1 MKEDLR
7 IKAHPILSIN
17 RGDPVEFRFNGRPV
31 LAYTGET
38 VAAALYAAGVRT
50 FSRSFKYH
58 RRRGLFCLCGHCS
71 HCLMR
76 VDGLPNVRICQELVK
91 AGIQVESQNAWPS
104 LNFDIKALTGLL
116 DFLVRPGFQYRRF
129 IRHRGLY
136 HLWEKF
142 LRRMAGIGSLADTE
156 GQIAVSRHQA
166 EPEVVVV
173 GAGIAGLSAALHAA
187 LGGSEVWLIEKQQA
201 LGGRLLYDTA
211 AYELPAVQVKQ
222 WGFALVAHIANQLEQ
237 LKNCRI
243 FKRATAFAWYD
254 EGILAVTRP
263 AEFWELRPKQ
273 VIVATGSY
281 EIPLLFE
288 NNDLP
293 GIFLAGALQ
302 RLMHRDYIRPGR
314 HAVVATVDDR
324 GYDLAHQLLAAG
336 VSITAV
342 VDHRRQNQ
350 VYASDA
356 AQSIMQANI
365 DVYPQHSIKAASGRG
380 HIKAVIITPLRR
392 PNHAGSVSEKKLSCD
407 VLCMSGSRMPAND
420 LIFQKTCH
428 GTYIL
433 ESPHQFTR
441 KPVFSKHM
449 MVDNTM
455 FVAGEAAGSQGI
467 ERLWLEGKIA
477 GLSAALS
484 LGYGDFKIES
494 QRDAAVETLEA
505 RWI

>member
-17 RGDPVEFRFNGRPV
+17 RGDPVEFQFNGRTV

-58 RRRGLFCLCGHCS
+58 RPRGLFCLCGHCS

-76 VDGLPNVRICQELVK
+76 VDGLPNVRICQELVRP
-91 AGIQVESQNAWPS
+91 GMQVESQNAWPS
-104 LNFDIKALTGLL
+104 LNFDIKALTGYL

-136 HLWEKF
+136 HVWEKF

-156 GQIAVSRHQA
+156 SQAPTSRHQA

-187 LGGSEVWLIEKQQA
+187 QTGSAVWLIEKERA

-211 AYELPAVQVKQ
+211 AYKQ
-222 WGFALVAHIANQLEQ
+222 PESQAKKFGFALVTHIANQLEQ
-237 LKNCRI
+237 LINCRI
-243 FKRATAFAWYD
+243 LKGAIAFAWYD

-263 AEFWELRPKQ
+263 GELWELQPKQ

-288 NNDLP
+288 NNDIP

-314 HAVVATVDDR
+314 QAVIAACNNR
-324 GYDLAHQLLAAG
+324 SYDLAHQLLACG
-336 VSITAV
+336 VNVTGV
-342 VDHRRQNQ
+342 VDHRTENQ
-350 VYASDA
+350 VHASNA

-365 DVYPQHSIKAASGRG
+365 AVFPGHAIKAAIGRG
-380 HIKAVIITPLRR
+380 HIKAVMITPLKRSKDAR
-392 PNHAGSVSEKKLSCD
+392 SGSDIKLSCD
-407 VLCMSGSRMPAND
+407 VLCMAGGRMPAND
-420 LIFQKTCH
+420 LIFQRTCH

-441 KPVFSKHM
+441 KPVISKHM
-449 MVDNTM
+449 KVDTGT

-467 ERLWLEGKIA
+467 ERIWLGGKIA
-477 GLSAALS
+477 GFSAALN
-484 LGYGDFKIES
+484 LGYGDLEIES
-494 QRDAAVETLEA
+494 ARDAAEATLNA
-505 RWI
+505 L

>member
-17 RGDPVEFRFNGRPV
+17 RGDPIEFQYNGRPV
-31 LAYTGET
+31 MAHTGET
-38 VAAALYAAGVRT
+38 IAAALYAAGIRT

-58 RRRGLFCLCGHCS
+58 RPRGLFCLCGHCS

-76 VDGLPNVRICQELVK
+76 VDGLPNVRICQELVRP
-91 AGIQVESQNAWPS
+91 GMQVESQNAWPS
-104 LNFDIKALTGLL
+104 LNFDIKALTGYL

-136 HLWEKF
+136 HVWERF
-142 LRRMAGIGSLADTE
+142 LRRMAGIGSLADSE
-156 GQIAVSRHQA
+156 SQVPAKRHQA

-187 LGGSEVWLIEKQQA
+187 QCGSDVWLIEKERA

-211 AYELPAVQVKQ
+211 AYKLPGNQAKQ
-222 WGFALVAHIANQLEQ
+222 FGFALATHIANQLEQ
-237 LKNCRI
+237 FKNCRI
-243 FKRATAFAWYD
+243 LKPATAFAWYD

-263 AEFWELRPKQ
+263 GELWELQPKQ
-273 VIVATGSY
+273 VIVTTGSY

-288 NNDLP
+288 NNDIP

-314 HAVVATVDDR
+314 QAVVATVDDR

-336 VSITAV
+336 VSITGI
-342 VDHRRQNQ
+342 VDHRNED
-350 VYASDA
+350 VLTASSA
-356 AQSIMQANI
+356 VQTIFQANI
-365 DVYPQHSIKAASGRG
+365 PVFLEHAVKTAIGRRNIKG
-380 HIKAVIITPLRR
+380 VIIRPLKS
-392 PNHAGSVSEKKLSCD
+392 PKEATSGLEITLSCD
-407 VLCMSGSRMPAND
+407 VLCMAGGRMPAND
-420 LIFQKTCH
+420 LVFQRTCH
-428 GTYIL
+428 GTYVL

-441 KPVFSKHM
+441 KPVISRHM
-449 MVDNTM
+449 KVDTGM

-467 ERLWLEGKIA
+467 ERAWLEGKIA
-477 GLSAALS
+477 GFSAALD
-484 LGYGDFKIES
+484 LGYGDLKIES
-494 QRDAAVETLEA
+494 ARDAAETTLNA
-505 RWI
+505 C

>member
-17 RGDPVEFRFNGRPV
+17 RGDPIEFQFNGRPV

-58 RRRGLFCLCGHCS
+58 RPRGLFCLCGHCS

-76 VDGLPNVRICQELVK
+76 VNGLPNVRICQELVRP
-91 AGIQVESQNAWPS
+91 GMQVESQNAWPS
-104 LNFDIKALTGLL
+104 LNFDLKALTGYL

-136 HLWEKF
+136 HVWEKF
-142 LRRMAGIGSLADTE
+142 LRQMAGIGSLADTE
-156 GQIAVSRHQA
+156 SQVPASRHQA

-187 LGGSEVWLIEKQQA
+187 QGGTEVWLIEKERA

-211 AYELPAVQVKQ
+211 AYELPETQAKQ
-222 WGFALVAHIANQLEQ
+222 FGFALAKHIASQLEQ

-243 FKRATAFAWYD
+243 LKRATAFAWYD

-263 AEFWELRPKQ
+263 GELWELRPKQ
-273 VIVATGSY
+273 VIVTTGSY

-288 NNDLP
+288 NNDIP

-314 HAVVATVDDR
+314 QAVIAASNDR
-324 GYDLAHQLLAAG
+324 SYDLAHQLLACG
-336 VSITAV
+336 VNVTGV
-342 VDHRRQNQ
+342 VDHRTGNH
-350 VYASDA
+350 VYASNA

-365 DVYPQHSIKAASGRG
+365 SVFPRYTIKTAIGRRK
-380 HIKAVIITPLRR
+380 IKGVIINPL
-392 PNHAGSVSEKKLSCD
+392 NSQKNAKTVSEMKLRCD
-407 VLCMSGSRMPAND
+407 VLCIAAGRMPAND
-420 LIFQKTCH
+420 LIFQRTCH
-428 GTYIL
+428 GTYLL

-441 KPVFSKHM
+441 KPIISRHM
-449 MVDNTM
+449 QVDAGL
-455 FVAGEAAGSQGI
+455 FVAGEAGGSQGI
-467 ERLWLEGKIA
+467 KRLWLEGKIA
-477 GLSAALS
+477 GFSAALD
-484 LGYGDFKIES
+484 LGYGDRGIKTT
-494 QRDAAVETLEA
+494 RDEAETILSA
-505 RWI
+505 R

>member
-7 IKAHPILSIN
+7 IKAHPILSID
-17 RGDPVEFRFNGRPV
+17 RGEPIEFQFNGKPIK
-31 LAYTGET
+31 AYPHET
-38 VAAALYAAGVRT
+38 IAAALYAAGIRT

-58 RRRGLFCLCGHCS
+58 RRRGLFCLAGHCS

-76 VDGLPNVRICQELVK
+76 VDGVPNIRICKELVRP
-91 AGIQVESQNAWPS
+91 GMQVESQNAWPS
-104 LNFDIKALTGLL
+104 LSFDIKAVTGYL

-136 HLWEKF
+136 HIWEKY
-142 LRRMAGIGSLADTE
+142 LRRMAGIGSLAE
-156 GQIAVSRHQA
+156 MQSQVPARRHQA

-187 LGGSEVWLIEKQQA
+187 QGGSEVWLIEKERA

-211 AYELPAVQVKQ
+211 VYELPGAHAKHF
-222 WGFALVAHIANQLEQ
+222 GFAVATNLARQMERFE
-237 LKNCRI
+237 NCRI
-243 FKRATAFAWYD
+243 LTSATAFAWYD
-254 EGILAVTRP
+254 EGILAVTRLG
-263 AEFWELRPKQ
+263 ELWELRPKQ

-302 RLMHRDYIRPGR
+302 RLIHRDYIRPGR
-314 HAVVATVDDR
+314 HAVVATVDGR

-336 VSITAV
+336 VSVTGI
-342 VDHRRQNQ
+342 VDHRNEDDLT
-350 VYASDA
+350 ANNA
-356 AQSIMQANI
+356 AQPIIQANI
-365 DVYPQHSIKAASGRG
+365 PVFREHTIKTAIGRRNVKG
-380 HIKAVIITPLRR
+380 VIIKPLKS
-392 PNHAGSVSEKKLSCD
+392 PKDATSGSEIKLSCD
-407 VLCMSGSRMPAND
+407 VLGMAAGRMPAND
-420 LIFQKTCH
+420 LIFQRTCQ

-441 KPVFSKHM
+441 KPLISKHM
-449 MVDNTM
+449 HVDADM
-455 FVAGEAAGSQGI
+455 FVAGEAAGSKGI

-477 GLSAALS
+477 GFSAALD
-484 LGYGDFKIES
+484 LGYGDLEIERA
-494 QRDAAVETLEA
+494 RDAAEA
-505 RWI
+505 ILNAL